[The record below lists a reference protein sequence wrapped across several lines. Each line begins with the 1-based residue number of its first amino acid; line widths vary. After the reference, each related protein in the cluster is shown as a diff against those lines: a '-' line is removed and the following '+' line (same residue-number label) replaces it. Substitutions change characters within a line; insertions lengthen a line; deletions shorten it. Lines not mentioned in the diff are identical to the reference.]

1 VPQDFQDLYHTVH
14 ADPSARAKVPI
25 LQDDGF
31 TLIESALTV
40 EYLDAKYPSAGARL
54 YPEDPALRFK
64 VQLFAETFT
73 EQLSYIGLLRAD
85 SVEAFEAAKQKFITG
100 LTVREFGDQLS
111 V

>member
-1 VPQDFQDLYHTVH
+1 MIREHFGLNFSRAADGLGSLLQDFQDLYHTVH

-40 EYLDAKYPSAGARL
+40 EYLDSKYSSAGTRL

-64 VQLFAETFT
+64 VRSCRTPGPLVYT
-73 EQLSYIGLLRAD
+73 LPIVLL
-85 SVEAFEAAKQKFITG
+85 
-100 LTVREFGDQLS
+100 L
-111 V
+111 